1 MSKRI
6 NRTTP
11 PTVRQKISD
20 ALKQYYSNGM
30 SPEHKAKISAGLTKY
45 WSTIPSVS
53 DTENNNQEKENQQE
67 NGK

>member
-1 MSKRI
+1 MKRI

-20 ALKQYYSNGM
+20 ALKRYYSNGM

-45 WSTIPSVS
+45 WATIPS
-53 DTENNNQEKENQQE
+53 DTESNNQEENKKENQ
-67 NGK
+67 